1 MARKAD
7 KEYLEWANNLQS
19 LLRMLSDKGARKF
32 YAKYLKENDN
42 SKNQPY
48 LGSGFEALNI
58 FPFGTPYAD
67 NEKGRTNFKAKLNF
81 AWVSGDG
88 EESIAPHAQLILYP
102 KYPEVRFSGFL
113 RGCSMAPSS
122 FLKNRMRGRVLFF
135 AITDEGKVLGHV
147 IGDSNPIK
155 KELREFLG
163 EKASEG
169 ILIEIP
175 YQEERLVENTEVSLL
190 QELSRI
196 HRKGWIKSKRLSG
209 ERRIMPCEAPNC
221 GGYTLEAELGITP
234 NGYSDPDF
242 LGWEVKQHSV
252 TQFNKFKSGVITLM
266 TPEPTGG
273 YYKEKGVEDFVVKYG
288 YPDKNGKPDRLN
300 FGGIHKFGERQASTG
315 LTLTLI
321 GYDNETKKIEEAS
334 GGIALVSSKGQIA
347 ALWDFSGLIA
357 HWNRKHAQ
365 AVYVPSMK
373 EDEPELKYS
382 YGNIVRLCTGT
393 NFLRLLKAISSGNV
407 YYDPGIKMENVS
419 TKPKTK
425 RRSQFRIHS
434 LDIPAL
440 YESTREKNLLE

>member
-1 MARKAD
+1 MPIKD
-7 KEYLEWANNLQS
+7 IEGYSEWSKDLNA
-19 LLRMLSDKGARKF
+19 LLRMLRDKGGRKF
-32 YAKYLKENDN
+32 YVKYLAENDN

-58 FPFGTPYAD
+58 FPFANPYAD
-67 NEKGRTNFKAKLNF
+67 NEKGRANFKAKLNF
-81 AWVSGDG
+81 AWISDDG
-88 EESIAPHAQLILYP
+88 EESVAPHAQLILYP

-113 RGCSMAPSS
+113 RDCSNRPSS
-122 FLKNRMRGRVLFF
+122 FMSKRMKGRVIFF
-135 AITDEGKVLGHV
+135 AITDSGKVLGHV
-147 IGDSNPIK
+147 IGNKSSIK
-155 KELREFLG
+155 KELEEFLG
-163 EKASEG
+163 TKAAEG
-169 ILIEIP
+169 VLLEIP
-175 YQEERLVENTEVSLL
+175 YKDEKLIENTEEELL
-190 QELSRI
+190 KELLRI
-196 HRKGWIKSKRLSG
+196 HRDGWIKSKRLSRG
-209 ERRIMPCEAPNC
+209 KILKSCKASNC
-221 GGYTLEAELGITP
+221 VGYTLEAELGIIP

-242 LGWEVKQHSV
+242 LGWEVKGHTVS
-252 TQFNKFKSGVITLM
+252 QFNKFKSGVITLM

-273 YYKEKGVEDFVVKYG
+273 FYKEKGVEDFVVKYG

-300 FGGIHKFGERQASTG
+300 FGGIHKVGNKHKNTG

-321 GYDNETKKIEEAS
+321 GYDQESRTIKDSS

-373 EDEPELKYS
+373 DDVSELKYS

-393 NFLRLLKAISSGNV
+393 NFLKLLRAISSGNV
-407 YYDPGIKMENVS
+407 YYDPGIKLENVS

-434 LDIPAL
+434 KDIPTL
-440 YESTREKNLLE
+440 YENTREKNLLE